1 MSYTFTEHIANGTQ
15 VTYPFSFA
23 GRDKGYLR
31 ASDVIVESLQGDT
44 WTEITSG
51 WQLTGT
57 HQITFDVAPVAG
69 LKFRI
74 RREVQKEYPYAEFDR
89 GVTLDMKSLNGS
101 FIHILEITQEI
112 LDGFY
117 PEGYFIKQNVSWGGH
132 KITDLAD
139 GTEPNDAVNK
149 GQLDVVDKK
158 HTDLNSKQA
167 DWNSKQDIEIAGL
180 KAGMTSGIAHRTVPW
195 CTIAQG
201 GEQVIRPPYVFQD
214 ALVFLNGVLQ
224 HEIMGAVSVQN
235 STITFAEP
243 LVAGTEV
250 YVLIGS
256 RIATSEPNLQLE
268 LNFDLVEGQQVVKI
282 GSAFKYIEV
291 YLDGLLQPKL
301 AYQVDGDIVTFSE
314 RVPECRM
321 TAKIITA

>member
-1 MSYTFTEHIANGTQ
+1 MSYTFTEHTANGTQ
-15 VTYPFSFA
+15 TTFPFRFA

-31 ASDVIVESLQGDT
+31 ASDILVEVRNDGVWNT
-44 WTEITSG
+44 VSG
-51 WQLTGT
+51 WTLTGT
-57 HQITFDVAPVAG
+57 NQITFNVPPAANTK
-69 LKFRI
+69 LRI
-74 RREVQKEYPYAEFDR
+74 RRVVEKEEPYAEFDR
-89 GVTLDMKSLNGS
+89 GVTLDMKSLNNS
-101 FIHILEITQEI
+101 FIHLLEVSQEL

-117 PEGYFIKQNVSWGGH
+117 PDGYFVKQDVSWGGH

-139 GTEPNDAVNK
+139 GTNTGDAVNK
-149 GQLDVVDKK
+149 GQLDAIDKK
-158 HTDLNSKQA
+158 HTD
-167 DWNSKQDIEIAGL
+167 WNAKQDIEIAGL

-195 CTIAQG
+195 YTIAQG
-201 GEQVIRPPYVFQD
+201 GEISVKPPYEFQD

-224 HEIMGAVSVQN
+224 HQIVGAYSISN
-235 STITFAEP
+235 NTITFAEP

-250 YVLIGS
+250 YVLVGS
-256 RIATSEPNLQLE
+256 RVATSEPNIQLE

-301 AYQVDGDIVTFSE
+301 AYQVDGDTVTFSE
-314 RVPECRM
+314 GVPECRM

>member
-1 MSYTFTEHIANGTQ
+1 MSYTFTEHTANGTQ
-15 VTYPFSFA
+15 TTFPFRFA

-31 ASDVIVESLQGDT
+31 ASDILVEVRNDGVWNT
-44 WTEITSG
+44 VSG
-51 WQLTGT
+51 WTLTGT
-57 HQITFDVAPVAG
+57 NQITFNVPPAANTK
-69 LKFRI
+69 LRI
-74 RREVQKEYPYAEFDR
+74 RRVVEKEEPYAEFDR
-89 GVTLDMKSLNGS
+89 GVTLDMKSLNNS
-101 FIHILEITQEI
+101 FIHLLEVSQEL

-117 PEGYFIKQNVSWGGH
+117 PDGYFVKQDVSWGGH

-139 GTEPNDAVNK
+139 GTNPGDAVNK
-149 GQLDVVDKK
+149 GQLDAIDKK
-158 HTDLNSKQA
+158 HTDWNAKQG
-167 DWNSKQDIEIAGL
+167 IEIAGL

-195 CTIAQG
+195 YTIAQG
-201 GEQVIRPPYVFQD
+201 GEISVKPPYEFQD

-224 HEIMGAVSVQN
+224 YQIVGAYSISN
-235 STITFAEP
+235 NTITFAEP

-250 YVLIGS
+250 YVLVGS
-256 RIATSEPNLQLE
+256 RVATSEPNIQLE
-268 LNFDLVEGQQVVKI
+268 LNFDLVEGQQAVKV

-321 TAKIITA
+321 TAKILTA

>member
-31 ASDVIVESLQGDT
+31 ASDVIVESLQGNT
-44 WTEITSG
+44 WIEITSG

-89 GVTLDMKSLNGS
+89 GVALDMKSLNGS

-117 PEGYFIKQNVSWGGH
+117 PEGYFVKQDVSWGGN
-132 KITDLAD
+132 KITNLGNGIAQ
-139 GTEPNDAVNK
+139 GDAVNK
-149 GQLDVVDKK
+149 GQLDAVDAK
-158 HTDLNSKQA
+158 HTE
-167 DWNSKQDIEIAGL
+167 WNSRQDLEIASI
-180 KAGMTSGIAHRTVPW
+180 KRGMTSGVAHRTIPW
-195 CTIAQG
+195 YMVASG
-201 GEQVIRPPYVFQD
+201 GEQIIRPPYTFDDAIVFINGVFQ
-214 ALVFLNGVLQ
+214 
-224 HEIMGAVSVQN
+224 HELAGAVSVGHDVIAL
-235 STITFAEP
+235 SEP
-243 LVAGTEV
+243 LQAGDEL

-256 RIATSEPNLQLE
+256 RITPPTSEDTILLS
-268 LNFDLVEGQQVVKI
+268 QQVSEGTQAIDIVT
-282 GSAFKYIEV
+282 AFKRIDV
-291 YLDGLLQPKL
+291 YLDGLYQPNDS
-301 AYQVDGDIVTFSE
+301 YSIQDTTITFSE
-314 RVPECRM
+314 PLPEC
-321 TAKIITA
+321 TLSAKLQLV